1 MPYLPHRAAWARS
14 LVGSTKSRGAG
25 RFADLG
31 RAAFLAGT
39 LVGHSVL
46 APCPVSAQS
55 LRDLKTPSEPLVL
68 QQQGSFFVG
77 GRKVRNEHSGW
88 NEVASRFGPPA
99 GDVTVDQLYVQF
111 QKPAKASKVPIV
123 FVHGCC
129 LSAKQW
135 ETTPDGRMGWYEYF
149 TRSGYPTYLAE
160 QAGRARSGFNTN
172 GFNEVRLGL
181 RTAGTQPSIL
191 MATDQFAWPTF
202 RLGPKLGEPW
212 PDTKFPIDK
221 LDEFYKQ
228 VIPDL
233 ILTQV
238 PDLIAEVLSPASSLP
253 TVLNLAEL
261 ADELGGVVLVG
272 HSESSTFPTK
282 AALKGRRGIRG
293 IVQLET
299 GCFGN
304 LTAEQISILAKI
316 PVLVMVG
323 DHFATPQ
330 PGPDCI
336 AEHDAIS
343 RAGGDMTFISLPDLG
358 IKGNSHMFMQD
369 LNNLEVAQIIMKW
382 LDGHV
387 EAPAKN

>member
-1 MPYLPHRAAWARS
+1 MSFRANRAALFPCLVRS
-14 LVGSTKSRGAG
+14 TRSRGRRNLTA
-25 RFADLG
+25 LG
-31 RAAFLAGT
+31 RAAVFAGT

-46 APCPVSAQS
+46 APSPASAQS
-55 LRDLKTPSEPLVL
+55 LRDLKTPSGPLVL
-68 QQQGSFFVG
+68 EQQGSFFVG

-88 NEVASRFGPPA
+88 NEVASRFGPPGGNA
-99 GDVTVDQLYVQF
+99 TVDQMYVQF
-111 QKPAKASKVPIV
+111 QKPVKASKVPIV

-160 QAGRARSGFNTN
+160 QAGRARSGFDSD

-181 RTAGTQPSIL
+181 RTAGTQPSVL

-202 RLGPKLGEPW
+202 RLGPKVGEPW
-212 PDTKFPIDK
+212 PDTRFPIDK

-261 ADELGGVVLVG
+261 AEQLGGVVLVG

-282 AALKGRRGIRG
+282 AALNGRPGIRG

-304 LTAEQISILAKI
+304 LTPEQISILAKI

-330 PGPDCI
+330 PGPDCVT
-336 AEHDAIS
+336 ERDAIA

-358 IKGNSHMFMQD
+358 IKGNSHLFMQD

-387 EAPAKN
+387 EAPSKN